1 MGAGGGE
8 TVNMK
13 RDKFDR
19 LTGAVFFSP
28 KDFTRHAILIV
39 LLFAVVHLLGLRE
52 YTAMISG
59 TMASPNLGAELCTLL
74 AIIYMLFYFG
84 AVVFAPILLI
94 AAGLLFA
101 WGKVSGGSRRLLSS
115 KEL

>member
-1 MGAGGGE
+1 MNV
-8 TVNMK
+8 T

-28 KDFTRHAILIV
+28 KDFVRHAVLIV
-39 LLFAVVHLLGLRE
+39 VLFAVVHLLGLRE

-59 TMASPNLGAELCTLL
+59 TMASPNLGAEACTLL

-94 AAGLLFA
+94 AAGLLVV
-101 WGKVSGGSRRLLSS
+101 WGKVRDSSHRHLPS
-115 KEL
+115 KEP